1 MYSQMN
7 CLIENDY
14 LVLCYAHIYI
24 YKHKI
29 YIIHIYAAY
38 ISGIQTAKVG
48 PTPGHFDHIEHA
60 TNFNLRCH
68 HPWYFPS
75 CSLLNPML
83 EQQHIPKL

>member
-14 LVLCYAHIYI
+14 LVLCYAHI